1 VSGINKGIVQ
11 EIGRKIRARREELS
25 YSQKDVSNMTGLT
38 VNMISTFENGKGST
52 LSNFLLICRALQIQ
66 PRDVLVDD
74 IDLRPLYDL
83 PPESRRRLEITQKLD
98 DLVYNSDFFNQPKRV
113 AEVIK
118 ELDSDKRD
126 SNKFSVYLTNYCK
139 EGELEYV
146 KEGNIKK
153 YKKPK

>member
-1 VSGINKGIVQ
+1 MSGINKGILK
-11 EIGRKIRARREELS
+11 EIGLKIRARREELS

-52 LSNFLLICRALQIQ
+52 LNNFLLICRALQIQ
-66 PRDVLVDD
+66 PKDVLVDD

-98 DLVYNSDFFNQPKRV
+98 DLVYNSDFFKQPKRV

-126 SNKFSVYLTNYCK
+126 SNKFSVYLTSYCK

-153 YKKPK
+153 YRRP